1 MLEDRLAAEV
11 EHARVNCQPSE
22 SKMLLQ
28 EQFNNLNRELLAA
41 NEERISR
48 EQEVEYWRQKWTNAQ
63 QENGLSLEHNPSTYE
78 NTTKGAKIKRKYESN
93 ESFKF

>member
-1 MLEDRLAAEV
+1 MLEDKLEREV
-11 EHARVNCQPSE
+11 EHSRVNCQPTE

-48 EQEVEYWRQKWTNAQ
+48 EQEVEYWRQKWTKAQ
-63 QENGLSLEHNPSTYE
+63 QQNGLSL
-78 NTTKGAKIKRKYESN
+78 
-93 ESFKF
+93 